1 MMRGHIQALLLSLAL
16 FVTITAAT
24 FIFAQKASAEQT
36 GSFTGTWI
44 ASGQRQTFDFVEGR
58 EVGTFELT
66 GHVNLKDEVGEEEDY
81 WAECV
86 GLSDSV
92 AGSTARCVWRNLK
105 GQKAYCV
112 LSGQPLKKGVRVTGE
127 FVGGTGNLK
136 GIGGSFT
143 FTWFSV
149 FINKDQGI
157 FTGHTKDL
165 TGSYRIP

>member
-1 MMRGHIQALLLSLAL
+1 
-16 FVTITAAT
+16 
-24 FIFAQKASAEQT
+24 
-36 GSFTGTWI
+36 
-44 ASGQRQTFDFVEGR
+44 
-58 EVGTFELT
+58 
-66 GHVNLKDEVGEEEDY
+66 
-81 WAECV
+81 
-86 GLSDSV
+86 
-92 AGSTARCVWRNLK
+92 
-105 GQKAYCV
+105 
-112 LSGQPLKKGVRVTGE
+112 KKGVRVTGE